1 MKKISTLFTLI
12 IAFSSVFAQGPTIE
26 ASYFPVAGT
35 RFKHAYDTN
44 STQFNTPPASA
55 PGTHWRYD
63 TIFKNPTGMFPYQTY
78 YADTARMKNAPNQ
91 TGHFRRATHAS
102 FLRGAIEDSI
112 WQYLKADTVG
122 VHYAG
127 AFPIGQNF
135 FYVGANSYQFFVD
148 SVDYVN
154 DELIMP
160 AVANM
165 QTNVMDDCI
174 EVTRGKVPSLGLN
187 NVVMKSYTTKTFKG
201 YSYGSLTTPAGTWSN
216 VLVLREME
224 IKIDTIF
231 PGFPYPT
238 TAFVADTVVR
248 YHFLRNNTFGT
259 SHLMLIKY
267 NDAGRTFH
275 YGFYVQPTDF
285 GKIQG
290 NVYDTTGLAVT
301 KGKMLLYREHS
312 LFAKDDILDST
323 WVNSSGAYTFDS
335 IPYGVY
341 RIACRADKSTYP
353 NSLTTYYGDTTD
365 WLLATEMITFT
376 GDTTGKD
383 TAGVDIHLR
392 YGKPQ
397 GGSNKISGNI
407 AWNLGKSGGPKA
419 TGEPLPGVDI
429 IVRKKPGDKPVQ
441 GTITGPNGG
450 YNFGNMD
457 DGSYEMFVDIPGCHH
472 AGTYAFTVSNG
483 QVEGNLDFQVSLDS
497 IYPTGSVTGIENQ
510 GISGLGNINI
520 YPNPFN
526 HTTKIQ
532 LELQN
537 DAMVSIDIY
546 DLTGKKIRT
555 VNDDKLPYG
564 SHFFTIG
571 DNINANGVYLV
582 RISIDYKTVET
593 FKLIKK

>member
-1 MKKISTLFTLI
+1 M
-12 IAFSSVFAQGPTIE
+12 E

-35 RFKHAYDTN
+35 RFKYAYDTV
-44 STQFNTPPASA
+44 STQFNTPPVST

-63 TIFKNPTGMFPYQTY
+63 TIFKNPTGLFPYQTY
-78 YADTARMKNAPNQ
+78 YADSARIKNAPQQ
-91 TGHFRRATHAS
+91 TGHFRKASHAS

-112 WQYLKADTVG
+112 WQYLMADTNG
-122 VHYAG
+122 VHYTG

-135 FYVGANSYQFFVD
+135 FYVGANTYQFNVD
-148 SVDYVN
+148 SIEYIN
-154 DELIMP
+154 EELIMP

-174 EVTRGKVPSLGLN
+174 EVTRGKVPGLGLN
-187 NVVMKSYTTKTFKG
+187 NVVIRSYTTKTFKG

-231 PGFPYPT
+231 PGAPYPT

-267 NDAGRTFH
+267 DDAGRTFH
-275 YGFYVQPTDF
+275 YGFYVKPTDF

-290 NVYDTTGLAVT
+290 NVYDTTSLAVT

-341 RIACRADKSTYP
+341 RIACRPDKATYP

-365 WLLATEMITFT
+365 WLQATELVTFT
-376 GDTTGKD
+376 GDTTGTD

-397 GGSNKISGNI
+397 GGTNQISGKI

-419 TGEPLPGVDI
+419 TGEPLPGIDVL
-429 IVRKKPGDKPVQ
+429 VRKKPGDKPVQ
-441 GTITGPNGG
+441 GGQTGPSGG
-450 YNFGNMD
+450 YSFPTMD
-457 DGSYEMFVDIPGCHH
+457 DGTYEMFVDIPGCHH
-472 AGTYAFTVSNG
+472 AGTYTFTVSNG

-497 IYPTGSVTGIENQ
+497 IYPTGAVTGIASN
-510 GISGLGNINI
+510 SPAKSNNVKV

-526 HTTKIQ
+526 NNTRIQ
-532 LELQN
+532 LDLADN
-537 DAMVSIDIY
+537 SNVTIDIF
-546 DLTGKKIRT
+546 DLTGKKVRT
-555 VNDDKLPYG
+555 VYDAKLIGGTHY
-564 SHFFTIG
+564 FTVG
-571 DNINANGVYLV
+571 NKLQSNGVYLV
-582 RISIDYKTVET
+582 RLIVDYKTIET
-593 FKLIKK
+593 LRIIKK